1 MKIAVVTSDGHEHRY
16 VLDRLNAALGNHI
29 ALVVIEKW
37 PKRKTGFAS
46 FKAQFKR
53 YTAAQVAE
61 RIVTKLGRKLLRHP
75 QRLSAGVTEVLG
87 PLRALP
93 AALDYFETPSAN
105 RPECVARLRALAP
118 DYILIYGTGIIRQG
132 VIESSLRA
140 TLNLHTGISPH
151 YRGSDCEFWPLYRGE
166 PGMVGATVHECTA
179 AVDGGAIYTTRAA
192 NMTGSDTVFTAFG
205 KSVQVGAEIYADI
218 AARLAAGECLEPM
231 PQNFSIG
238 REYRFKDRTLIQD
251 LMMEIR
257 TATGSLGRAIAAA
270 GR

>member
-1 MKIAVVTSDGHEHRY
+1 
-16 VLDRLNAALGNHI
+16 
-29 ALVVIEKW
+29 
-37 PKRKTGFAS
+37 
-46 FKAQFKR
+46 
-53 YTAAQVAE
+53 
-61 RIVTKLGRKLLRHP
+61 
-75 QRLSAGVTEVLG
+75 
-87 PLRALP
+87 
-93 AALDYFETPSAN
+93 
-105 RPECVARLRALAP
+105 
-118 DYILIYGTGIIRQG
+118 
-132 VIESSLRA
+132 
-140 TLNLHTGISPH
+140 
-151 YRGSDCEFWPLYRGE
+151 
-166 PGMVGATVHECTA
+166 
-179 AVDGGAIYTTRAA
+179 VDGGAIYTTRAA